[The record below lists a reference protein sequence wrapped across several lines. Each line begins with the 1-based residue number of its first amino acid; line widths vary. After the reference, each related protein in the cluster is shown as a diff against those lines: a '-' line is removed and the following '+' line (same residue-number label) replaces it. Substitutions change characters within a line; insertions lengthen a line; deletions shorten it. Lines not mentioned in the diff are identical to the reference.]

1 MPLWK
6 YDLDIK
12 YKVKHVIKSYIYI
25 RFANLTPH
33 TRTHAHAH
41 ATRARARAHTH
52 THTRHTGYN
61 LFFCKIHHSKNDET
75 ISDTISVLYKLHLT
89 VNSNYCNRIVMNRY

>member
-52 THTRHTGYN
+52 THTHDILGTIC
-61 LFFCKIHHSKNDET
+61 FFAKYIILKMMKQLVIQLAFYTSY
-75 ISDTISVLYKLHLT
+75 I
-89 VNSNYCNRIVMNRY
+89 